1 MKSFGLVSY
10 VGDGDERVGLLSN
23 ERIYNAMPVLS
34 GLLTA
39 SPTMEAVLQNWDV
52 VYPPLR
58 KLGEEIEDSQII
70 EGIALDSTRLL
81 PPLPRPRNIYC
92 AFANYSDHMR
102 EMGGQPA
109 DKTAED
115 PFLFLVPSTAV
126 VGPEEPIQLP
136 KGFTKV
142 DWEAE
147 LVAVIGRPARNVPVE
162 RALDYVAGYTILND
176 VSARGGAR
184 RGANG
189 GRPDFLS
196 SKGRES
202 FKPMGPAL
210 VPAEF
215 IADPQALAIRL
226 WVSGVLKQN
235 SNTAQMI
242 FTTAEQISF
251 ASHVGTLQPG
261 DVFATGTP
269 AGVGMPKGTFLVPGD
284 EITIEI
290 ERVGRLHNP
299 VIGDSGLH

>member
-1 MKSFGLVSY
+1 MSFGLVTY
-10 VGDGDERVGLLSN
+10 ATDEG
-23 ERIYNAMPVLS
+23 ERIGVLS
-34 GLLTA
+34 GEQIFDAAAALYDRLGER
-39 SPTMEAVLQNWDV
+39 PTMLRVLEDWEATR
-52 VYPPLR
+52 PLLVR
-58 KLGEEIEDSQII
+58 LAANAEAGRAA
-70 EGIALDSTRLL
+70 EGIALAQTRLL
-81 PPLPRPRNIYC
+81 PPLPRPRDIYC
-92 AFANYSDHMR
+92 AFANYSDHMK

-115 PFLFLVPSTAV
+115 PFLFMVPVTTV
-126 VGPEEPIQLP
+126 IGPEATIQLP
-136 KGFTKV
+136 AGFDRV

-147 LVAVIGRPARNVPVE
+147 LAAVIGRPARNVSPE
-162 RALDYVAGYTILND
+162 QALDYVAGYTMLND

-210 VPAEF
+210 VPAQF
-215 IADPQALAIRL
+215 IPEPQALSVRL
-226 WVSGVLKQN
+226 WVSGELKQD

-242 FTTAEQISF
+242 FTTAELISF

-269 AGVGMPKGTFLVPGD
+269 AGVGMPRGTFLKSGD
-284 EITIEI
+284 EVTIEI
-290 ERVGRLHNP
+290 EGLGRLHNP
-299 VIGDSGLH
+299 VGRSG